1 MLNNVKIIWKCVGCK
16 KVNVLVI
23 VIVIIIRIFFLV
35 VIISVFFIVLF
46 FEFLILVDNVSV
58 FSNEDDDVIFV

>member
-16 KVNVLVI
+16 KVNVL